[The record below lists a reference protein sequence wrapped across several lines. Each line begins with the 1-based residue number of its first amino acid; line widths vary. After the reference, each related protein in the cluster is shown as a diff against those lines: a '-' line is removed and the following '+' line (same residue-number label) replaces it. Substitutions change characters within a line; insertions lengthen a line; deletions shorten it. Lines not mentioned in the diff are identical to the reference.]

1 MSFREAR
8 ATRNPLPSCLP
19 CAVEPGLTSTQKSGN
34 DVNDR
39 PNDATDVNDRPNDAT
54 DFLRNGTNDKRLL
67 RLSRYRRLSATGA
80 RMGFPVHLIRQYK
93 KQSHLIRQFRP
104 FIVKLTDGIIS
115 SLSSNALVN
124 PPGLFPVGLNRL
136 LAYSN
141 LFLAGRSS

>member
-1 MSFREAR
+1 VSFQGAQAMSFREAR

-67 RLSRYRRLSATGA
+67 RLSRYRRLQCHGEPAW
-80 RMGFPVHLIRQYK
+80 GFPVHLIRQYK
-93 KQSHLIRQFRP
+93 KQSHLIRQFP
-104 FIVKLTDGIIS
+104 SIYCE
-115 SLSSNALVN
+115 N
-124 PPGLFPVGLNRL
+124 
-136 LAYSN
+136 
-141 LFLAGRSS
+141 